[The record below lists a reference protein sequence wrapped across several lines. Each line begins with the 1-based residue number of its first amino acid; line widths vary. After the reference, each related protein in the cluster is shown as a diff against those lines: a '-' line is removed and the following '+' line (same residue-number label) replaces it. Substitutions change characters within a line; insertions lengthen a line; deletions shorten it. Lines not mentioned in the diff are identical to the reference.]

1 MVAVTGGDDFLTLD
15 VFRGVLG
22 NKRFPL
28 DPVLKENL
36 GFSRLLVS
44 WGTVLCLLSFG
55 ESCVF
60 LVYCGSLELIFCPK
74 LSGSGGRRAR
84 LFP

>member
-1 MVAVTGGDDFLTLD
+1 MVAVTGGVDVLTLD

-36 GFSRLLVS
+36 GFLPLAGVLGDCLMSFEFWGELRVFGLL
-44 WGTVLCLLSFG
+44 W
-55 ESCVF
+55 
-60 LVYCGSLELIFCPK
+60 
-74 LSGSGGRRAR
+74 
-84 LFP
+84 

>member
-1 MVAVTGGDDFLTLD
+1 MVAVTGGVDFLTLD

-36 GFSRLLVS
+36 GFLPLA
-44 WGTVLCLLSFG
+44 GVLGDCF
-55 ESCVF
+55 VF
-60 LVYCGSLELIFCPK
+60 
-74 LSGSGGRRAR
+74 
-84 LFP
+84 

>member
-1 MVAVTGGDDFLTLD
+1 MVAVTGGVDFLTLD

-36 GFSRLLVS
+36 GFLPLAGVS
-44 WGTVLCLLSFG
+44 GDCFM
-55 ESCVF
+55 
-60 LVYCGSLELIFCPK
+60 
-74 LSGSGGRRAR
+74 SGVIGVCFMSGVAG
-84 LFP
+84 LFIPF

>member
-1 MVAVTGGDDFLTLD
+1 MVAVTGGVDFLTLD

-36 GFSRLLVS
+36 GFLPLAGVLRDCFMSFEFWGELRVFGLL
-44 WGTVLCLLSFG
+44 W
-55 ESCVF
+55 
-60 LVYCGSLELIFCPK
+60 
-74 LSGSGGRRAR
+74 
-84 LFP
+84 